1 MKCHTEGHF
10 IDYRNTRGADNYR
23 QYQPAFHYEKQP
35 RTILRLMSWAGRI
48 DQPDQGITNSI
59 LKWKKSTLKWQLL
72 PFNHEKEHDLKL
84 AQHTTHLEEINRLKA
99 QPDGGWTVHM
109 LGWRSGRVLV
119 STGPS
124 TTTFEGRGP
133 FIRDCTT
140 WPQRSSDYHRQQTV
154 ANPWS
159 TSPVTG
165 VPTHRRWSTVNLIK
179 HSNKQSAQFGFNE
192 LFKIHF
198 NLQISSLFKTL
209 K

>member
-1 MKCHTEGHF
+1 
-10 IDYRNTRGADNYR
+10 
-23 QYQPAFHYEKQP
+23 
-35 RTILRLMSWAGRI
+35 MSWAGRI

-59 LKWKKSTLKWQLL
+59 LKWKKSTLKWQFL
-72 PFNHEKEHDLKL
+72 PFKPWKRARLEVS
-84 AQHTTHLEEINRLKA
+84 TTYDSSWGDEQIKT
-99 QPDGGWTVHM
+99 QPDGGWTIHM
-109 LGWRSGRVLV
+109 LGWRSGRAW
-119 STGPS
+119 SAAGARS
-124 TTTFEGRGP
+124 TTRTSGP
-133 FIRDCTT
+133 GFIKDCTT

-159 TSPVTG
+159 TSSVTG
-165 VPTHRRWSTVNLIK
+165 VPSHRWWSTVNLIK

>member
-1 MKCHTEGHF
+1 VKRHTEGHF

-59 LKWKKSTLKWQLL
+59 LKWKKSTFKLGL
-72 PFNHEKEHDLKL
+72 PFNPMRRARLEVS
-84 AQHTTHLEEINRLKA
+84 TTHESSRGDEQIKSSAGRRM
-99 QPDGGWTVHM
+99 DSYM
-109 LGWRSGRVLV
+109 LGWRSGRAW
-119 STGPS
+119 SACRRSS
-124 TTTFEGRGP
+124 TTRTSGP
-133 FIRDCTT
+133 GFIKDCTT

-159 TSPVTG
+159 TSSVTG
-165 VPTHRRWSTVNLIK
+165 VPSHRWWSTVNLIK